1 MSKSSSGSSSGSSLS
16 SAKSSGTG
24 TEGAGDIPKRNYE
37 LSPKHGPQS
46 GWGSPNPIPDVK
58 TGQELL
64 DGAYSSSKNKQLYN
78 IYEDKLVKFQPD
90 GEAGWHPYE
99 VVNPAKE
106 VPADVLRQMVNDAK
120 ISKADN
126 KMIKNNK

>member
-1 MSKSSSGSSSGSSLS
+1 MG
-16 SAKSSGTG
+16 
-24 TEGAGDIPKRNYE
+24 EIPKRNYE
-37 LSPKHGPQS
+37 PSPKHDPQS
-46 GWGSPNPIPDVK
+46 GWGSPNPIPDAK

-64 DGAYSSSKNKQLYN
+64 DTAYSSSKNKQLYN
-78 IYEDKLVKFQPD
+78 INEDKLVKLTD

-106 VPADVLRQMVNDAK
+106 VPADVLRQMVNDGEITK
-120 ISKADN
+120 VEYN